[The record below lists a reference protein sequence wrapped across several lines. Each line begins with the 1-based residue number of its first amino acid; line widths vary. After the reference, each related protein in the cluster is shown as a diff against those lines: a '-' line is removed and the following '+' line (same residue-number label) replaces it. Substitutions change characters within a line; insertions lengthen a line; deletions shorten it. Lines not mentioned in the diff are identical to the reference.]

1 MVLFRSFTKY
11 QRKEAIGTIEAI
23 ETIGTIETIEA
34 IETIGT
40 IDTIGTIETI
50 ETIGTIETIDTI
62 ETIETIK
69 SYENHKKRKG
79 ATHAA
84 PNSSS
89 KTPETNIIRRA
100 EASRLANCFSG
111 TLAGHKG

>member
-50 ETIGTIETIDTI
+50 DTI

-69 SYENHKKRKG
+69 SYENHKKRNG

-84 PNSSS
+84 PNISS